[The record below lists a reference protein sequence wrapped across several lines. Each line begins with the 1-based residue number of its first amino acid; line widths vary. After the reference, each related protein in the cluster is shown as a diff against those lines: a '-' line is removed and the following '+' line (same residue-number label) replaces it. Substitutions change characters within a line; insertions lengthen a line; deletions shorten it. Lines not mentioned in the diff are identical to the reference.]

1 MVLKRSRV
9 LPDNAPLTLNDLII
23 YVSLPALSLLHIP
36 EIVFSTTLLAP
47 ISTAWL
53 VFIAAMVFFPLL
65 GRLFGWDKATIGCL
79 ILCCGLFN
87 SSFVGFPVIKA
98 LYGEEGLKLALL
110 VDQPGSFVVLST
122 LGIVTAV
129 WYSSGKPSTS
139 SILKK
144 LIGFPPLL
152 AFLLAV
158 VLKLVGFQHND
169 LTRSV
174 LQPLG
179 ALITPVALISVGM
192 QLNWTQGLS
201 DVKVL
206 SVGLLYRLIL
216 APLLLLLLFYWGFG
230 ITGLPLKVSVLEGA
244 MAPMITGAIVASR
257 YDLNPKLANLFIG
270 FGIPLSFATLAVWYY
285 LVEQL

>member
-1 MVLKRSRV
+1 MLLKRLKVFPS
-9 LPDNAPLTLNDLII
+9 DAALTLNDLII

-36 EIVFSTTLLAP
+36 EIEFTTTLLAP

-53 VFIAAMVFFPLL
+53 VFITAMIIFPIL
-65 GRLFGWDKATIGCL
+65 GRLFSCDKATIGCL

-98 LYGEEGLKLALL
+98 LYGEEGLQLALL

-139 SILKK
+139 AILKK
-144 LIGFPPLL
+144 LFSFPPLL
-152 AFLLAV
+152 AFIAAV
-158 VLKLVGFQHND
+158 VLKFIGFQHTE

-174 LQPLG
+174 LEPLG

-192 QLNWTQGLS
+192 QLDWSNGLS
-201 DVKVL
+201 DVKAL

-216 APLLLLLLFYWGFG
+216 APALLLLLFYLAFG
-230 ITGLPLKVSVLEGA
+230 VSGLPMKVSILEAA
-244 MAPMITGAIVASR
+244 MAPMITGAIVATR
-257 YDLNPKLANLFIG
+257 YNLNPRLANLFIG
-270 FGIPLSFATLAVWYY
+270 VGIPISFVTLAVWYY